1 MRNRAKFEMD
11 VGDITLRELLDM
23 LCKEFGN
30 DLKSQVFD
38 PKTNTVSNMLRVL
51 VNGRHYTTLPGRLE
65 TYLQDGDEIAL
76 FPPVAG
82 G

>member
-1 MRNRAKFEMD
+1 MGNWAKFEMD

-23 LCKEFGN
+23 LCKEFGD

-38 PKTNTVSNMLRVL
+38 PKTNNVSNMLRVL
-51 VNGRHYTTLPGRLE
+51 VNGKHYTTLPGKLE
-65 TYLQDGDEIAL
+65 TCLQNGDEIAI

>member
-1 MRNRAKFEMD
+1 MGNQAKFEMD

-23 LCKEFGN
+23 LCKEFGSE
-30 DLKSQVFD
+30 LKSQVFD
-38 PKTNTVSNMLRVL
+38 PKTNKVSNMLRVL
-51 VNGRHYTTLPGRLE
+51 VNGRHYTTLPCKLE
-65 TYLQDGDEIAL
+65 TCLQDGDEIAM

>member
-1 MRNRAKFEMD
+1 MGNRAKFEMD

-23 LCKEFGN
+23 LCKEFGD

-38 PKTNTVSNMLRVL
+38 PKTNKVSNMLKVL
-51 VNGRHYTTLPGRLE
+51 VNGRHYTTLPSKLE
-65 TYLQDGDEIAL
+65 TCLQDGDEIAM